1 MIKEDGNAGS
11 GGSVASA
18 GPSNAVNTGQVDM
31 SAHKKL
37 FKDLYKRTKAQ
48 REMDEHYINL
58 FNEIML
64 QGK

>member
-1 MIKEDGNAGS
+1 MKINEEGE
-11 GGSVASA
+11 GGGAASP
-18 GPSNAVNTGQVDM
+18 PSNAVNTGQVDM

-37 FKDLYKRTKAQ
+37 FKNLYKRTKEQ